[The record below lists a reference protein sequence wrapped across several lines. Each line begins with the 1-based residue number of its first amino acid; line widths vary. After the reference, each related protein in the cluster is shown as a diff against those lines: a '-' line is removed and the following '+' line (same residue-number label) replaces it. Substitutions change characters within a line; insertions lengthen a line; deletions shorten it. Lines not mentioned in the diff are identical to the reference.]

1 MITVKMQATQ
11 IFYLKGLKAAT
22 RREEVL
28 YYK

>member
-11 IFYLKGLKAAT
+11 IFYLKGLKEAT
-22 RREEVL
+22 FRVEIL